1 ALFIFELTEKEYYTK
16 VIPDELIEI
25 QNKKH
30 S

>member
-1 ALFIFELTEKEYYTK
+1 TEKEYYTK
-16 VIPDELIEI
+16 MLPDELIEL

>member
-1 ALFIFELTEKEYYTK
+1 IFELTEKEYYTK
-16 VIPDELIEI
+16 MLPDELIEI

>member
-1 ALFIFELTEKEYYTK
+1 LFIFELTEKEYYIK
-16 VIPDELIEI
+16 MVQDELIEI

>member
-1 ALFIFELTEKEYYTK
+1 ELTEKEYYTK
-16 VIPDELIEI
+16 MLPDELIEL

>member
-1 ALFIFELTEKEYYTK
+1 EKEYYTK
-16 VIPDELIEI
+16 MLPDELIEL

>member
-1 ALFIFELTEKEYYTK
+1 FELTEKEYYTK
-16 VIPDELIEI
+16 MISDKLIEI

>member
-1 ALFIFELTEKEYYTK
+1 ELTEKEYYIK
-16 VIPDELIEI
+16 MVQDELIEI

>member
-1 ALFIFELTEKEYYTK
+1 FIFELTEKEYYTRML
-16 VIPDELIEI
+16 PDELIEI

>member
-1 ALFIFELTEKEYYTK
+1 FELTEKEYYTK
-16 VIPDELIEI
+16 MLPDELIEI

>member
-1 ALFIFELTEKEYYTK
+1 ELTEKEYYTK
-16 VIPDELIEI
+16 MLPDELIEI